1 MVASMLNEE
10 SRVVVES
17 FFEENE
23 LLMEVVFLLNHP
35 FFVVFV
41 SSDLSSVRES
51 VNEDDSTPDTLAL
64 KLMSMVLMQI

>member
-1 MVASMLNEE
+1 MSSEPPSISSIFAIPAGMDSWLAWTATSMVASMLNEE

-41 SSDLSSVRES
+41 SSH
-51 VNEDDSTPDTLAL
+51 
-64 KLMSMVLMQI
+64 I